1 MNGPRAAPPCRR
13 DHARTAQPQLPG
25 DALNVTTSTLSLT
38 VSDVDASRAFFCT
51 HLGYE
56 VAMAAD
62 GFASLTRGDAA
73 ADIVLLRR
81 GTEVLPA
88 DQRDRQAGGLILAL
102 TVTGLD
108 AEEQRLRA
116 AGAPITMPLREE
128 PWGERLFQLTDPNG
142 IVVQLVEWVTPGETD
157 ETDEADLIGETD
169 HAGEAGQAGRTEQ
182 PQDPEEPAVRVI
194 SPTAENVVE
203 SPNARMTGLAAPSRG
218 STELSTWTV
227 AMEPG
232 QTGPEHSLSREQVW
246 TVTAGVL
253 HVTCG
258 GRTEKVAS
266 GQTFVLP
273 PDVLRQ
279 VHAPQAAE
287 AHVAMRSDGVASVP
301 GTEGTR
307 TLPWAQ

>member
-1 MNGPRAAPPCRR
+1 M
-13 DHARTAQPQLPG
+13 
-25 DALNVTTSTLSLT
+25 SLT
-38 VSDVDASRAFFCT
+38 VADVAASREFFRT

-73 ADIVLLRR
+73 ADIVLLRS
-81 GTEVLPA
+81 GSEVLPPEQR
-88 DQRDRQAGGLILAL
+88 DQRAAGLIFAL
-102 TVTGLD
+102 TVTD
-108 AEEQRLRA
+108 IEAEERRLRE

-142 IVVQLVEWVTPGETD
+142 VVVQFVEWAAQDGESTQDGAVQND
-157 ETDEADLIGETD
+157 EPAQN
-169 HAGEAGQAGRTEQ
+169 AASA
-182 PQDPEEPAVRVI
+182 QDAEPVRDEEPALLVI
-194 SPTAENVVE
+194 TPTAENVTE

-218 STELSTWTV
+218 SAELSTWTV
-227 AMEPG
+227 AMEAG
-232 QTGPEHSLSREQVW
+232 QTGPEHAISREQVW

-253 HVTCG
+253 DVTCA
-258 GRTEKVAS
+258 GRTEKISA

-287 AHVAMRSDGVASVP
+287 AHVAMRADGVASVP